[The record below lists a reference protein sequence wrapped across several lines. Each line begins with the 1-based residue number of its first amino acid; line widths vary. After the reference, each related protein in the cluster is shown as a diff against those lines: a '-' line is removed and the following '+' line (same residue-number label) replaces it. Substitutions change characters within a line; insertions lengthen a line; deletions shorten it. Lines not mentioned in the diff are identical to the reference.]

1 MTVLRETK
9 KIADITEIQQ
19 HTMIGANIIII
30 RISAKNL
37 HPLLAPDTSIFHKSA
52 GSPKTD
58 HRQAIINS
66 KALLTLQDFLTD
78 KMDRYVSWNDN
89 NNVVENRTTYS
100 RKINSPQNFQFHQH
114 PHYNEEM
121 QKYIQSVK
129 PIKKMVDKMR
139 VIKTTTLSKGD
150 TSSK

>member
-1 MTVLRETK
+1 LTVLRETK

-78 KMDRYVSWNDN
+78 KMDRYVS
-89 NNVVENRTTYS
+89 
-100 RKINSPQNFQFHQH
+100 
-114 PHYNEEM
+114 
-121 QKYIQSVK
+121 
-129 PIKKMVDKMR
+129 
-139 VIKTTTLSKGD
+139 
-150 TSSK
+150 